1 MGRGRVS
8 ALPRW
13 RGRPKSFLILAPR
26 KASLTYRRPACVAKA
41 IRRVG
46 AGGRRGKRYLCRLR
60 LRLHPRATAMACEA
74 RAHLSSWFAVGL
86 SLAPDWKAP
95 RRSLCRN
102 RARQRRD
109 ARSPAELRPGAVRL
123 DWRNGRWAG

>member
-26 KASLTYRRPACVAKA
+26 KASLTYRRRACAAKA

-46 AGGRRGKRYLCRLR
+46 AGGRRGKSYLCRLR
-60 LRLHPRATAMACEA
+60 LRLHPRATVMACEA
-74 RAHLSSWFAVGL
+74 RVDRYLGLAVGS
-86 SLAPDWKAP
+86 SLAPDGMAP
-95 RRSLCRN
+95 RRALCRN
-102 RARQRRD
+102 RVRTVASTRPVRHNNLVLDRQ
-109 ARSPAELRPGAVRL
+109 
-123 DWRNGRWAG
+123 